1 VGSSALSFEPLAGK
15 VVVDV
20 TSSLAGPYCTQLLAA
35 LGADVIKVEPPDG
48 DHARAWGPPFVG
60 EDGALW
66 FAANAGKRSVVVDL
80 ANEPER
86 VLELVDGADV
96 FVQSL
101 RPGLAERHGLDA
113 ASLRARHPSLVHVS
127 VGAYADRPGYDPLV
141 QAATGI
147 MSVTGEAD
155 GPPVRVG
162 VSLIDFATGQWA
174 AIGVLAALLRGGG
187 GATISVSLH
196 ETALALLAGHIAG
209 FAATG
214 ETPGRYG
221 TAFPLIAPYEV
232 FAGGL
237 MIAAGSDTLWQRL
250 RAALELDDDPRFRT
264 NPDRV
269 RNRDALREVIED
281 ALAGRPL
288 AEWEQLLVDA
298 GVPAARVRT
307 VAEAVADEHV
317 AMLGILQELG
327 AGVTVAPPF
336 TVDGE
341 RPRYP
346 SPPPTLP
353 PSPGEPRPTTS

>member
-1 VGSSALSFEPLAGK
+1 MTFRPLEGK

-35 LGADVIKVEPPDG
+35 LGADVIKIEPPEG

-60 EDGALW
+60 GDGALW

-80 ANEPER
+80 AHER
-86 VLELVDGADV
+86 GRVIELADGADV

-101 RPGLAERHGLDA
+101 RPGHAEKHGLDS
-113 ASLRARHPSLVHVS
+113 ASLRARKPSLVHVS
-127 VGAYADRPGYDPLV
+127 IGAYAGRPGYDPLV

-155 GPPVRVG
+155 GPPVRAG

-187 GATISVSLH
+187 ATIEVSLH

-209 FAATG
+209 VAATG
-214 ETPGRYG
+214 ETPGRHG

-237 MIAAGSDTLWQRL
+237 MIAAGSDALWQRL
-250 RAALELDDDPRFRT
+250 RSVLALDDDPQFRT

-269 RNRDALREVIED
+269 RNRDALRAAIEG
-281 ALAGRPL
+281 ALAARPL
-288 AEWEQLLVDA
+288 DEWEQPLVDA

-307 VAEAVADEHV
+307 VPEAMADEHTQ
-317 AMLGILQELG
+317 ALGILQKLG
-327 AGVTVAPPF
+327 AGVTVAPPLKI
-336 TVDGE
+336 DGA
-341 RPRYP
+341 RPFYP
-346 SPPPTLP
+346 SPPPA
-353 PSPGEPRPTTS
+353 R

>member
-1 VGSSALSFEPLAGK
+1 VSFQPLEGK
-15 VVVDV
+15 VVIDV

-35 LGADVIKVEPPDG
+35 LGADVLKVEPPEG

-60 EDGALW
+60 DDGALW
-66 FAANAGKRSVVVDL
+66 FAVNAGKRSMTVDL
-80 ANEPER
+80 ANERER
-86 VLELVDGADV
+86 MLELVDGADV

-101 RPGLAERHGLDA
+101 RPGLADRYGLDST
-113 ASLRARHPSLVHVS
+113 SLRARKPSLVHVS
-127 VGAYADRPGYDPLV
+127 VGAYAGRPGYDPLV

-155 GPPVRVG
+155 GPPVRAG

-187 GATISVSLH
+187 ATIEVSLH

-214 ETPGRYG
+214 ETPGRHG
-221 TAFPLIAPYEV
+221 TGFPLIAPYEV
-232 FAGGL
+232 FGGEL
-237 MIAAGSDTLWQRL
+237 MIAAGSDALWQRL
-250 RAALELDDDPRFRT
+250 RGALGLEDDPRFRT

-269 RNRDALREVIED
+269 RNRDALREAID
-281 ALAGRPL
+281 AALEERPID
-288 AEWEQLLVDA
+288 EWEELLVHA

-307 VAEAVADEHV
+307 VAEAMADEHTE
-317 AMLGILQELG
+317 ALGILQRLG

-336 TVDGE
+336 RIDGE
-341 RPRYP
+341 RPLYP
-346 SPPPTLP
+346 SPPPA
-353 PSPGEPRPTTS
+353 R

>member
-1 VGSSALSFEPLAGK
+1 MTFRPLEGK

-35 LGADVIKVEPPDG
+35 LGADVIKVEPPEG

-60 EDGALW
+60 DDGALW
-66 FAANAGKRSVVVDL
+66 FAANAGKRSVTVDL
-80 ANEPER
+80 ARDRDR
-86 VLELVDGADV
+86 VLELVDDANV

-101 RPGLAERHGLDA
+101 RPGLAEKHELDSV
-113 ASLRARHPSLVHVS
+113 SLRARKPSLVHVS
-127 VGAYADRPGYDPLV
+127 IGAYAGRPGYDPLV

-155 GPPVRVG
+155 GPPVRAG

-187 GATISVSLH
+187 ATIEVSLH

-209 FAATG
+209 VAATG

-237 MIAAGSDTLWQRL
+237 MIAAGSDALWQRL
-250 RAALELDDDPRFRT
+250 RGALTLDDDPRFRT

-269 RNRDALREVIED
+269 RNRDALRAAIEG
-281 ALAGRPL
+281 ALAARPL
-288 AEWEQLLVDA
+288 DEWEQVLVDA

-307 VAEAVADEHV
+307 VPEAMADEHTQ
-317 AMLGILQELG
+317 ALGILQQLG
-327 AGVTVAPPF
+327 AGVTVAPPIRI
-336 TVDGE
+336 DGE
-341 RPRYP
+341 RPFYP
-346 SPPPTLP
+346 IPPPA
-353 PSPGEPRPTTS
+353 R